1 VLLKDNNNKLNM
13 SNIKNP
19 YFGDLMLKYGKANSI
34 IE

>member
-1 VLLKDNNNKLNM
+1 M